1 MHVYLCII
9 GGHTASQVADSVSI
23 LNKVCLYRDKRN
35 EAVYDSTKS
44 LYMLY
49 AVGRCSPN
57 TEAIQR
63 NSEDGSGLI

>member
-1 MHVYLCII
+1 MRVYLCII

-44 LYMLY
+44 LYMQL
-49 AVGRCSPN
+49 ADVLR
-57 TEAIQR
+57 TQR
-63 NSEDGSGLI
+63 QSKGTLKMDQV